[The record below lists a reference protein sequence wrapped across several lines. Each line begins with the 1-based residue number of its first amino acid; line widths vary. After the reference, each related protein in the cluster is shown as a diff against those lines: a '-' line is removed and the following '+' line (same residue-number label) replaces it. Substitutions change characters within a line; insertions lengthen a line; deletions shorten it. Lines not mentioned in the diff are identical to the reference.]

1 MGREGFGWG
10 IISEALHI
18 LLNRGETL
26 DNELLKTGIQFSVE
40 EGVESAKS
48 LEEVQALKI
57 KKLMLIV

>member
-26 DNELLKTGIQFSVE
+26 DNELLKTGILFTVE

-48 LEEVQALKI
+48 LEEV
-57 KKLMLIV
+57 